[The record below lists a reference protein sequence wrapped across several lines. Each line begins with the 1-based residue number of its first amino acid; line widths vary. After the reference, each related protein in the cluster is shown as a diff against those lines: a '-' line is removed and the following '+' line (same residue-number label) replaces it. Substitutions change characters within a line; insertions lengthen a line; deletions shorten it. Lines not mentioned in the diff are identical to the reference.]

1 MGEDF
6 WVEPYDVGTWVRRYV
21 GTRIVNGKLSNM
33 MSLMKTSDD
42 GLALIKKYEG
52 LRLTA
57 YKPVATEKYYTIG
70 WGHYGPDVKKGQTI
84 TEHKANELLKQDVRV
99 AEVALNNMGINF
111 SQAQFDALV
120 SWIFNLGAG
129 AFATSTLKKR
139 IVARSD
145 DELIASEIVKWVNAG
160 GKPLLGLKRRR
171 VDEANLFCGREL
183 YKVDI
188 FGKIVRV

>member
-1 MGEDF
+1 
-6 WVEPYDVGTWVRRYV
+6 
-21 GTRIVNGKLSNM
+21 M
-33 MSLMKTSDD
+33 MSLMKTSDE

-57 YKPVATEKYYTIG
+57 YKPVATEKYFTIG
-70 WGHYGPDVKKGQTI
+70 YGHYGPDVKKGQTI

-188 FGKIVRV
+188 FGKIVMV

>member
-1 MGEDF
+1 
-6 WVEPYDVGTWVRRYV
+6 
-21 GTRIVNGKLSNM
+21 M
-33 MSLMKTSDD
+33 MTLMKTSDD

-57 YKPVATEKYYTIG
+57 YKPVATEKYFTIG
-70 WGHYGPDVKKGQTI
+70 YGHYGPDVKKGQTI

-171 VDEANLFCGREL
+171 VDEANLFCGREV

>member
-1 MGEDF
+1 
-6 WVEPYDVGTWVRRYV
+6 
-21 GTRIVNGKLSNM
+21 
-33 MSLMKTSDD
+33 MKTSDD

-171 VDEANLFCGREL
+171 VDEANLFCVREL
-183 YKVDI
+183 YKVDM